1 MLNFTERM
9 QQKAQHLQKTLVLP
23 EGTEPRTVKAAR
35 MIMDKKLASQIT
47 LLGRRKAVET
57 VAADENI
64 LLDEIEILDP
74 SNSTEREDF
83 ANEYYELRKHKGIS
97 REEAREA
104 IAAPLKWGAMMVR
117 KNYCD
122 GMVAGAENSTG
133 DVLRAAFTIVGTAP
147 GVKYASSC
155 FVMVMPDQKWGVEG
169 SMIFSDCATIR
180 DPSAEQLAEIAIAAS
195 ETCKT
200 LLEAEPVTALLSYST
215 KGSSSGPFV
224 DLVLKALDIVREKR
238 PDLRIDGELQLDAAV
253 IPEICEK
260 KAPESDVA
268 GRANVL
274 IFPNL
279 AAGNIAYKLV
289 QRLGGAHAYGP
300 FLQGFAKPLSDLSR
314 GCSVEEIVNTVAVT
328 LARS

>member
-83 ANEYYELRKHKGIS
+83 ADEYYELRKHKGIS

>member
-1 MLNFTERM
+1 
-9 QQKAQHLQKTLVLP
+9 
-23 EGTEPRTVKAAR
+23 
-35 MIMDKKLASQIT
+35 
-47 LLGRRKAVET
+47 
-57 VAADENI
+57 
-64 LLDEIEILDP
+64 
-74 SNSTEREDF
+74 
-83 ANEYYELRKHKGIS
+83 
-97 REEAREA
+97 
-104 IAAPLKWGAMMVR
+104 
-117 KNYCD
+117 
-122 GMVAGAENSTG
+122 
-133 DVLRAAFTIVGTAP
+133 
-147 GVKYASSC
+147 
-155 FVMVMPDQKWGVEG
+155 
-169 SMIFSDCATIR
+169 MIFSDCATIR

-224 DLVLKALDIVREKR
+224 DLVMKALDIVREKR

>member
-9 QQKAQHLQKTLVLP
+9 QQKAQQLQKTLVLP

-83 ANEYYELRKHKGIS
+83 ADEYYELRKHKGIS

-224 DLVLKALDIVREKR
+224 DLVMKALDIVREKR